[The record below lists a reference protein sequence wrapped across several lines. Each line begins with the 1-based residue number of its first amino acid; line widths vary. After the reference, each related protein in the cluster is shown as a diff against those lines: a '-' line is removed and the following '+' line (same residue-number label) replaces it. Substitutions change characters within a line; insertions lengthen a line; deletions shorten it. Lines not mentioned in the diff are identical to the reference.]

1 MRADGLPASSNSGLL
16 YDRVLD
22 ALGTTI
28 VAGGHAAGDVL
39 LLDELVVSYSAS
51 RPVIRE
57 VVRVLESMRLVHAR
71 RRVGVVVLERHQWNL
86 FDPRVIRWRLAC
98 GDRVAQLRS
107 LTDLRGGVEPL
118 AAYLAATAASPDH
131 CARLVAAVMGMSATG
146 RAGDLQAY
154 LQHDIDFHRTLLEAS
169 GNEMFASLADVVE
182 AVLTGRTVHHLM
194 PSEPKT
200 EAIALHRQVA
210 DCIHAGDGEGARQAM
225 MAILEEAATAILET
239 SSARVGRSLPA

>member
-71 RRVGVVVLERHQWNL
+71 RRV
-86 FDPRVIRWRLAC
+86 
-98 GDRVAQLRS
+98 
-107 LTDLRGGVEPL
+107 
-118 AAYLAATAASPDH
+118 
-131 CARLVAAVMGMSATG
+131 
-146 RAGDLQAY
+146 
-154 LQHDIDFHRTLLEAS
+154 
-169 GNEMFASLADVVE
+169 
-182 AVLTGRTVHHLM
+182 
-194 PSEPKT
+194 
-200 EAIALHRQVA
+200 
-210 DCIHAGDGEGARQAM
+210 
-225 MAILEEAATAILET
+225 
-239 SSARVGRSLPA
+239 